1 LHVAKKAA
9 LATARKARRRAKAEE
24 VRRAHGGLLA
34 GPLPAAAARA
44 PLSERER
51 ETVRRLSDEHHPQAV
66 IAAAVNVSQ
75 GAVSKVLAQQRAAQ
89 AAAEEGGAS
98 HVAAA
103 RGRRQLPKGGRPR
116 KVTAEMH
123 LAVRATFRA
132 DPFGGMTAVRSA
144 LWKLGF
150 ELSDSTLRRELARC
164 ELPDEKPIIKRVS
177 NRYAHF
183 THQLMDMHIGWQA
196 KRSSTSTR
204 RSSPRPRRPR
214 RRRYGTWPRTLPP
227 ACRRLR
233 CRRRLRARRKR
244 RKRIVV
250 CSQK

>member
-164 ELPDEKPIIKRVS
+164 
-177 NRYAHF
+177 
-183 THQLMDMHIGWQA
+183 
-196 KRSSTSTR
+196 